1 MQVKLGHAP
10 DWRHAKPRAMFQRP
24 VRIRGLGKMNK
35 MLVGIAGFIVAMAPL
50 AASGQGLHVSAVIPT
65 QTLLPHTDAF
75 PHLAQRA
82 PAVVAVAPPVV
93 KSCNMLVAKP
103 AANAP
108 GTDQGGVAPPQNRAR
123 PIITVKPACVN
134 RMADEAPDSELLKKP

>member
-1 MQVKLGHAP
+1 
-10 DWRHAKPRAMFQRP
+10 
-24 VRIRGLGKMNK
+24 
-35 MLVGIAGFIVAMAPL
+35 MLVGLTALMVAMAPL

-82 PAVVAVAPPVV
+82 QAVVAVAPPVM

-108 GTDQGGVAPPQNRAR
+108 GTDQGGVAPPQDRAI
-123 PIITVKPACVN
+123 PILAVKPACVN
-134 RMADEAPDSELLKKP
+134 RMSETAQDSDLKKP

>member
-1 MQVKLGHAP
+1 
-10 DWRHAKPRAMFQRP
+10 
-24 VRIRGLGKMNK
+24 MNK

-82 PAVVAVAPPVV
+82 PAVVAVAPPAV

-103 AANAP
+103 SANAP
-108 GTDQGGVAPPQNRAR
+108 GTEQGGVTPPQDHAR
-123 PIITVKPACVN
+123 PILTVKPACVN
-134 RMADEAPDSELLKKP
+134 RMAETVPDSDLKKP